1 MAVQWKLFVEMNLS
15 AAEVQVM
22 RKIEKC
28 GKDLTQWSRQHFVSV
43 RRELK
48 KKKKQLEKAELVAMQ
63 SGNNFRVRELTKEVH
78 DLMDKENKMWRQ
90 HAKII
95 GVW

>member
-1 MAVQWKLFVEMNLS
+1 MEDIWRDEFNCD
-15 AAEVQVM
+15 AEVQVM

-28 GKDLTQWSRQHFVSV
+28 GKHLTQWSRQHFVSV